1 MSGTVVASDTLQE
14 FQSWM
19 HPEGKE
25 KPLKSFPT
33 NSGFP
38 FMTKKLK
45 GVGHLKKA
53 LKHNLREIVA
63 EVGPYNSI
71 EPTRIWM
78 NVALQTFGTAEDTMR
93 FAYETVLA
101 AGIRPESVRKDGIWG
116 IEIIFVCLP
125 PNEATIET
133 FYAECTRWAEEHF
146 GIPVLSSVIHMDQG
160 IPHCH
165 VVLLPLKDKAM
176 NGAVIHGYKK
186 AMRDRLT
193 NFYAEAGKHLGL
205 VRPLAPEKGC
215 TKTAQ
220 KRLFQFFAETTTMVE
235 EHIHVIIKGLKDPSS
250 ILKDLGL
257 QMFNMEKASSLTKLM
272 TSQGCGT

>member
-1 MSGTVVASDTLQE
+1 VSGTVTASDTSQE

-19 HPEGKE
+19 NPEGKE
-25 KPLKSFPT
+25 APLKSFPT
-33 NSGFP
+33 NGGFP

-63 EVGPYNSI
+63 EFGPYNSI
-71 EPTRIWM
+71 DPTRMWM
-78 NVALQTFGTAEDTMR
+78 NVEVETFGTAEDTMR

-133 FYAECTRWAEEHF
+133 FYAECTRWAGEHF

-160 IPHCH
+160 VPHCH
-165 VVLLPLKDKAM
+165 VVLLPLKDKSM

-193 NFYAEAGKHLGL
+193 SFYAEAGKRLGL
-205 VRPLAPEKGC
+205 VRPLALERGC
-215 TKTAQ
+215 AKTAQ
-220 KRLFQFFAETTTMVE
+220 KRLYQFFAETTTLVE
-235 EHIHVIIKGLKDPSS
+235 EQIHVVIKGFKDPSS
-250 ILKDLGL
+250 VLKNLGL
-257 QMFNMEKASSLTKLM
+257 QMLNLEKASSLTKLM